1 MAPRSYHQYC
11 GLAHALELVGE
22 RWALLVVR
30 NLLTGPKRFTDLRN
44 GLPRIPTNVL
54 STRLKELEEGGIVGR
69 RVLPR
74 PSGSVVYELTD
85 YGRGLEDAVLSL
97 ARWGTKSIGE
107 PDPSDVINSSAF
119 ALGLRSAFHPDAARG
134 LTATYEVCFGN
145 AVVHLRVDDGEVE
158 AQEGPA
164 DEPDLKIATDAA
176 LPALLRG
183 DLSPAEAERTGAVRL
198 TGDARLLERFTAIF
212 RLD

>member
-1 MAPRSYHQYC
+1 MARRSYHQYC

-22 RWALLVVR
+22 RWALLLVR
-30 NLLTGPKRFTDLRN
+30 DLLTGPKRFTDLRN

-54 STRLKELEEGGIVGR
+54 STRLKELEEGGIVQR

-85 YGRGLEDAVLSL
+85 YGRGLEGAVLSL

-107 PDPSDVINSSAF
+107 RDPSDVINPSAF
-119 ALGLRSAFHPDAARG
+119 ALGLRSSFHPEAALG
-134 LTATYEVCFGN
+134 LTATYEVCFGD
-145 AVVHLRVDDGEVE
+145 AVVHLRVDDGAVE
-158 AQEGPA
+158 AGEGPA
-164 DEPDLKIATDAA
+164 DDPDLTIATDTA

-183 DLSPAEAERTGAVRL
+183 DVSPAEAERTGAVRL
-198 TGDARLLERFTAIF
+198 TGDARLLEPFAAIF

>member
-1 MAPRSYHQYC
+1 MARRSYHEYC

-30 NLLTGPKRFTDLRN
+30 DLLTGPKRFTDLRN
-44 GLPRIPTNVL
+44 GLTRIPTNVL
-54 STRLKELEEGGIVGR
+54 SARLKELEEGGIVHR

-74 PSGSVVYELTD
+74 PSGSVVYELTE

-97 ARWGTKSIGE
+97 ARWGTRSIGE
-107 PDPSDVINSSAF
+107 RDPGDVISPGAF
-119 ALGLRSAFHPDAARG
+119 ALGLRSAFHPEAARG
-134 LTATYEVCFGN
+134 VSATYEVCFGD
-145 AVVHLRVDDGEVE
+145 AVVHLRVDDGAVE
-158 AQEGPA
+158 AREGPA
-164 DEPDLKIATDAA
+164 DEPDLKIATDTA

-183 DLSPAEAERTGAVRL
+183 DLSPADAERTGAVRL
-198 TGDARLLERFTAIF
+198 TGDARLLEPFTAIF